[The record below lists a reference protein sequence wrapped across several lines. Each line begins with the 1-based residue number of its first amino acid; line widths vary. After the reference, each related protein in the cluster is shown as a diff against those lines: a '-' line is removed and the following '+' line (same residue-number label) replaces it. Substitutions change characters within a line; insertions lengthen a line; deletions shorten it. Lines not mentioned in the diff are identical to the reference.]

1 MLSRALT
8 YKTLNRY
15 FKFVVLLNE
24 TIISIVDIVLDREAT
39 AEAAPS
45 ISKLAK
51 GKYAAL
57 TP

>member
-1 MLSRALT
+1 MLT

-39 AEAAPS
+39 VEAAPS

-51 GKYAAL
+51 GKYVAL
-57 TP
+57 IFLKET